1 MYTYIIYMVE
11 LVVIQDNTPEV
22 SFTEIFKPNDNGRDE
37 VTYTESSASSP
48 DSDKSV
54 DDKSVDLIVK
64 ELNDS
69 ESTPSTSSTEFS
81 SLQPTWCPMPNCL
94 TKKTVKDPEAAG
106 PLDNQDSNQR
116 LSVCLTVLLELYRV
130 ATSSLLILF
139 VPQLCIDHVCSLNE
153 NMVWEN
159 DIYNSAIVFNFITLF
174 TFVCLYV
181 IEIRR
186 ENRLIKFL
194 DVNAEMPNDD
204 ENVKQVLATMP
215 LDKRQKI
222 LSIDKQYQMSCY
234 VSVVIYVI
242 NIILS
247 GIVVNKYYLNN
258 QTTST
263 FITYVLFM
271 FTKLGSVYEVA
282 NTNQN
287 VFYSSYLKKNI
298 QFNDIDK
305 TYKDSSEFKDQITVE
320 EVVVTDKSAEDDVV

>member
-1 MYTYIIYMVE
+1 MTE
-11 LVVIQDNTPEV
+11 LVIIKDDTPKIDNPEELLV
-22 SFTEIFKPNDNGRDE
+22 TFTEIFKPNDDDRHE
-37 VTYTESSASSP
+37 VTYTETVAFGTEAKV
-48 DSDKSV
+48 SDKSI
-54 DDKSVDLIVK
+54 DLIIVK
-64 ELNDS
+64 DL
-69 ESTPSTSSTEFS
+69 ESS
-81 SLQPTWCPMPNCL
+81 TWCPISNCF
-94 TKKTVKDPEAAG
+94 TKKTVDTETPEIK
-106 PLDNQDSNQR
+106 PDNQDSNQR

-159 DIYNSAIVFNFITLF
+159 EIYNSAIVFNFITLF

-194 DVNAEMPNDD
+194 DVNPEMPNDN
-204 ENVKQVLATMP
+204 ENVKKVLATMP

-282 NTNQN
+282 NTNEN
-287 VFYSSYLKKNI
+287 VLYSSYLKKNI
-298 QFNDIDK
+298 QFNDIDQ
-305 TYKDSSEFKDQITVE
+305 TYKDSSEFKDQITIE
-320 EVVVTDKSAEDDVV
+320 EVVVADKSEEDNVV

>member
-1 MYTYIIYMVE
+1 MTE
-11 LVVIQDNTPEV
+11 LVVIKDNTPEV

-37 VTYTESSASSP
+37 VTYVESSSIGDSVP
-48 DSDKSV
+48 DFDKSV
-54 DDKSVDLIVK
+54 DDKSIDLIIVK
-64 ELNDS
+64 ES
-69 ESTPSTSSTEFS
+69 ESSI
-81 SLQPTWCPMPNCL
+81 WCPMPNCF
-94 TKKTVKDPEAAG
+94 TKKTVEAAG

-204 ENVKQVLATMP
+204 ENVKKVLATMP

-282 NTNQN
+282 NTNEN
-287 VFYSSYLKKNI
+287 VLYSSYLKKNL

-305 TYKDSSEFKDQITVE
+305 TYKDSSEFKDQITIE
-320 EVVVTDKSAEDDVV
+320 EVVVVEKSAEDDEV